1 MWRSWDKPMTGTI
14 FRLPDDMHLQRGITY
29 TILPDGR
36 SVRVPSM
43 NKLQVHASAQSHD
56 EDDDHDMMQ
65 ALQDI
70 LMGKK
75 PTKGRASFNRRGRAG
90 GNRVNPGVR
99 GRAPVRGDLLRS
111 AYDDD
116 ADPFSQVHQPQ
127 GGDVHET

>member
-1 MWRSWDKPMTGTI
+1 MTGTI

-70 LMGKK
+70 L
-75 PTKGRASFNRRGRAG
+75 P
-90 GNRVNPGVR
+90 
-99 GRAPVRGDLLRS
+99 
-111 AYDDD
+111 
-116 ADPFSQVHQPQ
+116 
-127 GGDVHET
+127 

>member
-1 MWRSWDKPMTGTI
+1 MTGTI

-43 NKLQVHASAQSHD
+43 NKLQVHASAQSHE

-75 PTKGRASFNRRGRAG
+75 PTKGRASFNNRGRAG
-90 GNRVNPGVR
+90 GNRVPHQ
-99 GRAPVRGDLLRS
+99 RAPVRGDMLRA

-127 GGDVHET
+127 GGDVHEM